1 MTSSGSNFAGQ
12 KREGIKARSMMG
24 LGYIEKHPGK
34 TPIGLP
40 LMEVPASAP
49 APAPTLK
56 PSLNQAL
63 KARKAIFK
71 RYFLRRTDTGDESKG
86 GQRTRP
92 YLI

>member
-1 MTSSGSNFAGQ
+1 
-12 KREGIKARSMMG
+12 MMG

-40 LMEVPASAP
+40 LMEVPAPAPASAP

-71 RYFLRRTDTGDESKG
+71 RYFLRRTDTGDENKG